1 MHRVMVLLNR
11 KGTDEV
17 THDEKMS
24 LVWRMLR
31 GTPVQHTNMEKP
43 YTWAMEESGADT
55 YTLTFSC
62 IDPAITELFLKKAQE
77 TVNQAIQIER
87 SFWIPVL
94 AMPIQDIPYL
104 QNVARIETQNGMIC
118 RHWYRYPTG
127 RGRRTFYIRT
137 DKEDFI
143 AAVKR
148 QLVRR
153 AKLFSHKEFQT
164 SDIQI
169 KFLRLVNYGDVQYK
183 GRQLHYQNV
192 TFKIIAPKEIIELL
206 VYGGAGSLTGSG
218 FGMVLAA

>member
-1 MHRVMVLLNR
+1 MHRAMILLNR
-11 KGTDEV
+11 NGTTEV

-24 LVWRMLR
+24 LVWRLLR
-31 GTPVQHTNMEKP
+31 DTPVQHKNMEKP
-43 YTWAMEESGADT
+43 YTWTFEESGVNI

-62 IDPAITELFLKKAQE
+62 IDSSITELFLKKAQASL
-77 TVNQAIQIER
+77 NQAIQIER
-87 SFWIPVL
+87 SLWIPRM

-118 RHWYRYPTG
+118 RHWYRYPSG
-127 RGRRTFYIRT
+127 RGRRTFYIKT

-143 AAVKR
+143 EAMKK

-153 AKLFSHKEFQT
+153 AKLFFHKEIQT

-169 KFLRLVNYGDVQYK
+169 KFLRLLNYGDVQYK
-183 GRQLHYQNV
+183 GRRIHYQNI
-192 TFKIIAPKEIIELL
+192 TFKIIAPKEIVELL
-206 VYGGAGSLTGSG
+206 VYGGAGTLTGSG